1 MPPDGSTPRIGMTI
15 TKRMLGA
22 AVASVDAVVMG
33 AVLVPRIGFEP
44 MISALRGRCPGP
56 LDERGAG
63 RADPRGCTAEERQKY
78 KPASRACRNSRSAAT
93 MRRRGHPPLR
103 HP

>member
-1 MPPDGSTPRIGMTI
+1 MTPTVARPRIGMTT

-22 AVASVDAVVMG
+22 GVASIDASG
-33 AVLVPRIGFEP
+33 LRAVLVPRIGFEP

-63 RADPRGCTAEERQKY
+63 RADPRGTAAEERQKY
-78 KPASRACRNSRSAAT
+78 KPRPEHAGTHAERRQCAAVDI
-93 MRRRGHPPLR
+93 R
-103 HP
+103 HCVI